1 MTIEASLVG
10 DWAEAYP
17 KRGSLALVLPLA
29 LDGAGEVKAMRLRVE
44 GIPTPLRWVGLWDGK
59 EIISLNFLPPIETPA
74 SIYCVFVGPG
84 QHQPDYRVTLE
95 GKTGWTWQT
104 WGEFELRPGVARY
117 VMRPSKVK

>member
-1 MTIEASLVG
+1 MTIEARLIG

-17 KRGSLALVLPLA
+17 QRGSLALVLPLA
-29 LDGAGEVKAMRLRVE
+29 LDGVGTVKAMRLRVE
-44 GIPTPLRWVGLWDGK
+44 GIPTPLRWVGLWDGGAG
-59 EIISLNFLPPIETPA
+59 LPLTAPIA
-74 SIYCVFVGPG
+74 VRCVFVGPG

-117 VMRPSKVK
+117 IVQPQAKSKAR